1 MAELTQLMDQ
11 EIPDGRQH
19 LQDSYKNLEKVA
31 QYCRDNYVQVKHCQ
45 DHTATVFEEYMYHQ
59 NEMLTPNFRMFSIDA
74 SCLLILL

>member
-31 QYCRDNYVQVKHCQ
+31 QYCRDNYVQVKHCK
-45 DHTATVFEEYMYHQ
+45 DHTVTVFRQ
-59 NEMLTPNFRMFSIDA
+59 KSLR
-74 SCLLILL
+74 

>member
-45 DHTATVFEEYMYHQ
+45 DHIVIVFGQ
-59 NEMLTPNFRMFSIDA
+59 KSLR
-74 SCLLILL
+74 

>member
-31 QYCRDNYVQVKHCQ
+31 QYCRDNYVQVKNCQ
-45 DHTATVFEEYMYHQ
+45 DHTSTVSVFG
-59 NEMLTPNFRMFSIDA
+59 
-74 SCLLILL
+74 

>member
-45 DHTATVFEEYMYHQ
+45 DHTVTVLGAEIT
-59 NEMLTPNFRMFSIDA
+59 LR
-74 SCLLILL
+74 